1 MHINRHRRAL
11 TLAELIVATTITTL
25 LAAGVGSILFAAS
38 YGTSSRR
45 DVRRLAV
52 RSAQARPRIDDAI
65 RSAAA
70 VLAKGSSYIVLW
82 TGDSRKNNQV
92 NLSELQLIELSSTT
106 LTSYTTAWPSGWSQA
121 TIDAAD
127 TTYAA
132 NTNFYTT
139 AQNAK
144 SSGNFP
150 GTTWATSASNFTI
163 TLDSGTANLAVLV
176 TWKLTLTNDLLSQA
190 LVEAVALRNH
200 VVPQ

>member
-1 MHINRHRRAL
+1 M
-11 TLAELIVATTITTL
+11 TLAELIVAITITTL
-25 LAAGVGSILFAAS
+25 IAAGVGSILFAAS

-52 RSAQARPRIDDAI
+52 RSAQERQRIDDAI

-70 VLAKGSSYIVLW
+70 ILAKGSSYIVLW
-82 TGDSRKNNQV
+82 TGDTRSNNQV
-92 NLSELQLIELSSTT
+92 NLSELQLIELSGTT
-106 LTSYTTAWPSGWSQA
+106 LNSYTTVWPSGWSQA

-132 NTNFYTT
+132 NTDFYTT
-139 AQNAK
+139 TQTAK
-144 SSGNFP
+144 SGSNFP

-163 TLDSGTANLAVLV
+163 TLDSATANLAVLV
-176 TWKLTLTNDLLSQA
+176 TWKLTLTNDLVSES
-190 LVEAVALRNH
+190 LVEATALRNH